1 MEERNQILPYKAI
14 PAGRTLSKE
23 IRERGYTQK
32 EFAEKLGMKESNFT
46 ALLKGKR
53 NITTEIALQLEDIPG
68 ISANFWLDLQMRYD
82 ITLARIKK
90 RKQSQ

>member
-1 MEERNQILPYKAI
+1 MIEGNEILPYKAI
-14 PAGRTLSKE
+14 PAGHTLLRE
-23 IRERGYTQK
+23 IKERGYTQK

-53 NITTEIALQLEDIPG
+53 NITTEIALQLEDILG

-82 ITLARIKK
+82 ITRTKL
-90 RKQSQ
+90 KQ